1 MEIIVLKKLVKEIE
15 KLTKQEIEIDIN
27 QAFEPRE
34 CNILDLIKIKKD
46 KENYTNRIFKII
58 NEI

>member
-15 KLTKQEIEIDIN
+15 KLTKQEVEIDIE

-34 CNILDLIKIKKD
+34 CNVLDLIKIRKD
-46 KENYTNRIFKII
+46 KDDYMYRIFKII

>member
-34 CNILDLIKIKKD
+34 CNVLDLIKIKKD